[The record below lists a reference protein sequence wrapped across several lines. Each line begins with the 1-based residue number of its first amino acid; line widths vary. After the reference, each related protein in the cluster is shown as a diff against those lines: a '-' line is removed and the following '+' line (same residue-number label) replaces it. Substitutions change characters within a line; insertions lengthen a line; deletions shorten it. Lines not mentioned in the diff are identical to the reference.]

1 MSHVK
6 LNGAFFIKW
15 RYFAAFIVF
24 RNTVTVMS
32 TTAAHENRFTLN
44 IFGVSAAIIPII
56 ETVKSISKKKTLYNE
71 LSMDSEQAGPAGWLT
86 QKRLYI

>member
-32 TTAAHENRFTLN
+32 TTAVARKQIHAEYFWSVGGSYTNNRN
-44 IFGVSAAIIPII
+44 QI
-56 ETVKSISKKKTLYNE
+56 N
-71 LSMDSEQAGPAGWLT
+71 
-86 QKRLYI
+86 

>member
-24 RNTVTVMS
+24 HNTVTAMS
-32 TTAAHENRFTLN
+32 TTSAVARKKIHAEYL
-44 IFGVSAAIIPII
+44 SAAVIPII
-56 ETVKSISKKKTLYNE
+56 EIKSISKKTTL
-71 LSMDSEQAGPAGWLT
+71 Q
-86 QKRLYI
+86 